1 MKQFVFRQ
9 KSIKDGQSVQRRTY
23 TGRYRLPGDTRDT
36 QVALGVTDKRVAE
49 KKLSQI
55 VQAEQER
62 RAGIGVTRFERSETL
77 LTEAMKLWCDDLR
90 IRNRGEKYIKDVER
104 FIIIVSDHAH
114 WKQLSD
120 ITPEGFISWRS
131 ANNSKAP
138 KTLNE
143 YLNALNAFLN
153 WLVQRETISSNPLL
167 RVPKCETRGYQK
179 RMRRAFTQNELRRL
193 IAKSPEDR
201 ALVYH
206 AAAYTGIR
214 RGELESITWQD
225 VQLAPR
231 FPTS

>member
-77 LTEAMKLWCDDLR
+77 LSEAMKLWCDDLR

-104 FIIIVSDHAH
+104 FIIIVSDHAS

-143 YLNALNAFLN
+143 YLNALNG
-153 WLVQRETISSNPLL
+153 S
-167 RVPKCETRGYQK
+167 
-179 RMRRAFTQNELRRL
+179 
-193 IAKSPEDR
+193 
-201 ALVYH
+201 
-206 AAAYTGIR
+206 
-214 RGELESITWQD
+214 
-225 VQLAPR
+225 
-231 FPTS
+231 